1 MIRCVIP
8 KLDWMPCGAP
18 CVYRGF
24 GPRDPRGTSHVSSY
38 GSSPS
43 GKERMSG
50 TIIGIHVYIR
60 QEKHNSTLQRQ
71 TTAQHNN
78 QNRSKF
84 MQEGQLVCSHPGV
97 LVRQELG
104 PELNAGPKKKPVGTH
119 LV

>member
-1 MIRCVIP
+1 MQKSVGGVEAANWRCRNFNP
-8 KLDWMPCGAP
+8 
-18 CVYRGF
+18 
-24 GPRDPRGTSHVSSY
+24 
-38 GSSPS
+38 
-43 GKERMSG
+43 MSG

-60 QEKHNSTLQRQ
+60 QDKHNSTLQRQ